1 MGWPFGNVKGGLVDG
16 GYSQRR
22 WPCTKNWAL
31 PEGGFRR
38 DHTEA
43 EAKVFDEYS
52 TKSIHWYVA
61 DWPSE
66 VE

>member
-1 MGWPFGNVKGGLVDG
+1 MDG